1 MRRNILFAAIL
12 AMISAISPVSAQIR
26 GLRQVELTDWQFS
39 KDGISWEDVTI
50 PHSYN
55 AQDGHSKAYYRGEA
69 TYKTEFRVNDAKAD
83 HFLVFEG
90 AAQKAIV
97 KVNGVQVA
105 DHRGGYTAF
114 PVNITEAIKKGI
126 NEVEVICDN
135 RRDLDLIPVESD
147 FNKNGGLHNPVYLV
161 QMEKAYF
168 SPEAYG
174 LYRMRVETPEV
185 TPKKVAT
192 VVKTKVVNT
201 SNRDMT
207 VKVRTQLIEADGSL
221 GYQADRQVDVKAF
234 SEYDYKH
241 EFVVSGLHLWNGVK
255 DPYLYTLRIELFDGR
270 RMLDIAETKVGYRY
284 YRLDPEQGFFLN
296 GRPYP
301 LRGVAMHQ
309 DMEGKASALSHS
321 DYRRDYRLIK
331 ELGANFVR
339 LAHYPHNDFSYQQAD
354 SLGIIVQTEIPWVN
368 VCGVN
373 ARQVYFN
380 NIHDQM
386 EEMINNLFNH
396 PSICFWGMWNELDS
410 WGNNDKLQGE
420 FDPETVVYQTGK
432 LYEFAKSLDPWR
444 YVGVSDDSVVKRP
457 GYTDLKVDYLSENRY
472 NGWYYDEGNFDA
484 FTKDM
489 EEIHEKM
496 GVTNVSEYGVGI
508 NPFSHLWDAS
518 RVKKDDACHY
528 EEFGNLFHES
538 YWRQI
543 RQMPWLNFTSA
554 WVMFDFPVSG
564 RQEGYM
570 DSDDGE
576 IFKEN
581 PARKYMNDKGLVT
594 RDRQT
599 RKDVFYFY
607 KSLWNKFETTVYFTS
622 RRLKYFPAGEDLH
635 LKVYSNA
642 KTLTLYQNDR
652 QVEKMKGSGES
663 THVVWQFSPLQLK
676 TEQDTFKV
684 VADDGTADEIVISR
698 LR

>member
-12 AMISAISPVSAQIR
+12 AMISAISANAQIR
-26 GLRQVELTDWQFS
+26 GLRQVELKDWQFS

-55 AQDGHSKAYYRGEA
+55 AEDGHSKAYYRGDA

-135 RRDLDLIPVESD
+135 RRDLDIIPVESD
-147 FNKNGGLHNPVYLV
+147 FNKNGGLHNPVFLV

-168 SPEAYG
+168 SPESYG
-174 LYRMRVETPEV
+174 LYRLRVEAPEV
-185 TPKKVAT
+185 APNKVAT
-192 VVKTKVVNT
+192 VVKTKVMNT
-201 SNRDMT
+201 SNRGIT
-207 VKVRTQLIEADGSL
+207 VNVRTQLIEADGSL
-221 GYQADRQVDVKAF
+221 GYQADRKVDIKAF
-234 SEYDYKH
+234 SEYDYRH

-255 DPYLYTLRIELFDGR
+255 DPYLYTVRVELFEGK

-284 YRLDPEQGFFLN
+284 YHMDPENGFYLN
-296 GRPYP
+296 GKPYP

-309 DMEGKASALSHS
+309 DMDGKATALTHD
-321 DYRRDYRLIK
+321 DYRRDYRMIK
-331 ELGANFVR
+331 ELGANFLR

-373 ARQVYFN
+373 ARQAYFN

-410 WGNNDKLQGE
+410 WGNNDSLQGG
-420 FDPETVVYQTGK
+420 FDADAVVYQTGK

-444 YVGVSDDSVVKRP
+444 YVGVSDDSAVKRP

-472 NGWYYDEGNFDA
+472 NGWYYDADNLDA
-484 FTKDM
+484 FSKDM
-489 EEIHEKM
+489 EEIHKKM
-496 GVTNVSEYGVGI
+496 GVTNVSEYGAGI
-508 NPFSHLWDAS
+508 NPFSHVWDPA
-518 RVKKDDACHY
+518 RVKKDDACHF
-528 EEFGNLFHES
+528 EEFGNMFHES

-543 RQMPWLNFTSA
+543 LKMPWLNFTSA
-554 WVMFDFPVSG
+554 WVLFDFPVSG

-570 DSDDGE
+570 DSDNGE
-576 IFKEN
+576 TFKEN
-581 PARKYMNDKGLVT
+581 PARKHMNDKGLVT

-599 RKDVFYFY
+599 KKDVFYFY
-607 KSLWNKFETTVYFTS
+607 KSLWNKSETTVYFTS
-622 RRLKYFPAGEDLH
+622 RRLKYYPAGEDLH

-642 KTLTLYQNDR
+642 KTLTLYQNGR
-652 QVEKMKGSGES
+652 QVERMKGSGES
-663 THVVWQFSPLQLK
+663 TRVIWQFAPLRLK
-676 TEQDTFKV
+676 TDQDTFIV
-684 VADDGTADEIVISR
+684 VADDGTTDEITLSR